1 MVLMPPKAKSKEEW
15 FDVLDKELVKKTD
28 DIINTIGEQNS
39 RKVQL
44 NRQLIGDLWEIWK
57 RFNKI
62 NVHFAMEPHYNAF
75 AQFEEFP
82 YGAWTWRSSF
92 NVASVNNLQLVDRTQ
107 DQGRTGDSLLLSYVP
122 EKDDKIHLRVEFLYC
137 EGEHY
142 YKYSG
147 WRRMFARHTLY
158 DKSIE
163 KVDVDNLH
171 SIFADIITTWYE
183 SHLRRNRDII
193 LRHLKEAYKNVE
205 TFTQ

>member
-1 MVLMPPKAKSKEEW
+1 MPPKAKSKEEW
-15 FDVLDKELVKKTD
+15 FDVLDKELEKKTD
-28 DIINTIGEQNS
+28 DIISSIGEQNS

-44 NRQLIGDLWEIWK
+44 NKQLIGDIWEIWK

-62 NVHFAMEPHYNAF
+62 NIHFAMEPHYNAF

-92 NVASVNNLQLVDRTQ
+92 NVASINNLQLVDRTQ
-107 DQGRTGDSLLLSYVP
+107 NQGRTGDSLLISYVP
-122 EKDDKIHLRVEFLYC
+122 EKDDKIHLRLEFQYC

-163 KVDVDNLH
+163 KVDVDDIH

-193 LRHLKEAYKNVE
+193 LRHLKETYKNVE

>member
-1 MVLMPPKAKSKEEW
+1 MPPKAKSREEW
-15 FDVLDKELVKKTD
+15 FDVLDKELEKRTD
-28 DIINTIGEQNS
+28 NIINSIGEQNS

-44 NRQLIGDLWEIWK
+44 NKQLIGDLWEIWK

-75 AQFEEFP
+75 AQFDEFP
-82 YGAWTWRSSF
+82 YGLWSWRSSF
-92 NVASVNNLQLVDRTQ
+92 NVASVNNLELVDRTQ
-107 DQGRTGDSLLLSYVP
+107 DQGRTGDSLLLTYVP
-122 EKDDKIHLRVEFLYC
+122 EKDDKIHLKVEFLYC

-158 DKSIE
+158 DKAIE
-163 KVDVDNLH
+163 KVDVNDLH
-171 SIFADIITTWYE
+171 GIFSDIITTWYE

-193 LRHLKEAYKNVE
+193 LRYLKEHYKNVE